1 LDLTGN
7 ELDIKKVNLLLIYS
21 KVINVTFTLATNIFS
36 MINFAK
42 YFIILLLILPFSIN
56 AQTPEVQVSFAK
68 ESKTHE
74 YYVKQAELWWK
85 EIEKNKSS
93 EVNWY
98 NYFRA
103 CRNAH
108 GTANWRDDFVK
119 ESSYLKTGPE
129 IVSLMEQ
136 FIPNSFTFNYVAYS
150 IQGIDPS
157 KGNFLLKAYE
167 INPKFEGINA
177 AMVTYA
183 VSILDNDL
191 RKRVNI
197 NWFPLNELSAGLINY
212 GYNVLMSVKPNS
224 ILLTQHDNDSYPIW
238 MLQDVKEIRPDVLV
252 INFDF
257 LLLDSYRR
265 DIFNQLGIKPLN
277 LQLSDDY
284 ELNWKNVL
292 NHFLSNYHN
301 TRPLYFAM
309 TVSQDYY
316 KDFAAKAVISGLT
329 YRFSTS
335 AEDLTKLNKDLIEH
349 DFLLDNL
356 KIQLLL
362 DSNQENVNK
371 QNINYLKSFKLV
383 FDYYLSIGDEKKANE
398 IRELALIISKN
409 SGDPLIITATDKDF
423 KK

>member
-1 LDLTGN
+1 
-7 ELDIKKVNLLLIYS
+7 
-21 KVINVTFTLATNIFS
+21 
-36 MINFAK
+36 M
-42 YFIILLLILPFSIN
+42 N
-56 AQTPEVQVSFAK
+56 AQTPEMQVSFAK
-68 ESKTHE
+68 ESKTHD

-85 EIEKNKSS
+85 EIEKDKSS
-93 EVNWY
+93 EENWY

-136 FIPNSFTFNYVAYS
+136 FIPNSFTFNYVSYS

-157 KGNFLLKAYE
+157 KGNFLLKAFE

-191 RKRVNI
+191 RKKVNK
-197 NWFPLNELSAGLINY
+197 NWYPLNELSPGLINY

-257 LLLDSYRR
+257 LLLDSYRK
-265 DIFNQLGIKPLN
+265 DVFNQLGIKPLD
-277 LQLSDDY
+277 LQLNDDY

-301 TRPLYFAM
+301 DRPLYFAM

-316 KDFAAKAVISGLT
+316 KGFVAMMDISGLT

-335 AEDLTKLNKDLIEH
+335 PADLTKLNKDIIEH
-349 DFLLDNL
+349 DFLLDYL
-356 KIQLLL
+356 KVQLIP
-362 DSNQENVNK
+362 DSNIKNVNR
-371 QNINYLKSFKLV
+371 QNINYLKCFKLV
-383 FDYYLSIGDEKKANE
+383 FDYYQSIGDEKKANE
-398 IRELALIISKN
+398 LKELAIIIANN
-409 SGDPLIITATDKDF
+409 SGDPLIVTAADKDF
-423 KK
+423 K